1 MDIRSTFFGRG
12 TVLEAGDVS
21 EQNRQCL
28 RRVGL
33 SYRQKQT
40 TSKHIYNGDG
50 VKAERSRQWTD
61 CAGDSSATW
70 GVRRV
75 R

>member
-1 MDIRSTFFGRG
+1 MYIMSPFLGRG
-12 TVLEAGDVS
+12 TVLEAEDRS

-28 RRVGL
+28 CPMEL

-40 TSKHIYNGDG
+40 TSKHIYNVGD
-50 VKAERSRQWTD
+50 VKAKRSRQQIVL
-61 CAGDSSATW
+61 GDSSTMW

-75 R
+75 H